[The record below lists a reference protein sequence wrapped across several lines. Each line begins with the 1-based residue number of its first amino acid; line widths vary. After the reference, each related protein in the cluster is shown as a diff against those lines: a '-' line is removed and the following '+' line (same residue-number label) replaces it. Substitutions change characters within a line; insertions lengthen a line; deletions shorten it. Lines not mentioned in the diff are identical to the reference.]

1 MAITMTP
8 QQIIDKVRE
17 AEYGRDVREA
27 LAQACE
33 YVKTVHETALLN
45 SDIATVAETKSYLE
59 ITH

>member
-17 AEYGRDVREA
+17 AEYGRDVRES

-33 YVKTVHETALLN
+33 YMKTVHDTALLD
-45 SDIATVAETKSYLE
+45 SDIATVAETKSYLG